1 MSGPALLE
9 TRVAAVRPHRS
20 KLLIVDDDT
29 VHRMIIKKFAAELE
43 FEVVQA
49 GSFEHAIA
57 FLDREPFDCITL
69 DLSLHADEGI
79 DILRHLW
86 KDGRRMPVLII
97 SGADEERRS
106 HTTRHAEAMNFQV
119 LHVVKK
125 PLDIKALRQ
134 ALAELR
140 YFVEIN
146 RGSAS

>member
-9 TRVAAVRPHRS
+9 TRVGAVKPHRS
-20 KLLIVDDDT
+20 KLLIIDDDN
-29 VHRMIIKKFAAELE
+29 VHRMIVRKFAAELH
-43 FEVVQA
+43 FDVSQA
-49 GSFEHAIA
+49 GSLEHAIA
-57 FLDREPFDCITL
+57 LLDKEPFDCITL
-69 DLSLHADEGI
+69 DLSLHAEEGI
-79 DILRHLW
+79 NILRHLW
-86 KDGRRMPVLII
+86 SGGRKIPVLII
-97 SGADEERRS
+97 SGADEEKRA

-146 RGSAS
+146 RGGKS